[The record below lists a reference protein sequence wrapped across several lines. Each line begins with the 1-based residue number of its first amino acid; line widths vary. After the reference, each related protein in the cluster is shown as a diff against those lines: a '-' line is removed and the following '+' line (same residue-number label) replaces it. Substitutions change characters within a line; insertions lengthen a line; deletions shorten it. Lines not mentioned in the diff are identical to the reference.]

1 MLAQV
6 MLPSVLDPVARNI
19 AILTTTLT
27 AFMVL
32 EYFWFIKEEMR
43 LVWPRFL
50 KTTEA
55 KVYVVI
61 RYAGLAGSS
70 FNIWFAFRML
80 SGVPN
85 GPFAC
90 RAWYW
95 YQTTMT
101 QCLVFSVESL
111 LMLRV
116 NKMYGK
122 GKSIRA
128 LLFIFG
134 GAQFA
139 AMAANARVVVIGT
152 RYSPTCVIISPYH
165 SRIYVGVSII
175 VTFMFILSTMLW
187 RFFGNS
193 SGWSEAPRAWLKLAV
208 RDGSCTTIAILVIFI
223 FMFLC
228 NTRVIDTQMS
238 GNIIFYVLLSC
249 LWFAAGRI
257 VLHQAKFHEIQES
270 QKGNINDQSRWTL
283 TIEVDPD
290 DIRPFDDPDACPPG
304 PSGLGVE
311 STEVSTPFDSMPNAG
326 VRDIADKHL
335 CGEDNMR
342 LSSCAPT
349 FIPIEECISG
359 GGSGF
364 RK

>member
-32 EYFWFIKEEMR
+32 EYFWFIKEEIR

-128 LLFIFG
+128 LLIIFG

-152 RYSPTCVIISPYH
+152 RYSPSCVIISPYH

-193 SGWSEAPRAWLKLAV
+193 SGWSEALRAWLKLAV

-228 NTRVIDTQMS
+228 NTHVIDTQMS

-270 QKGNINDQSRWTL
+270 QKGDINDQSRWTL

-290 DIRPFDDPDACPPG
+290 DIRPFDDPDACPTG
-304 PSGLGVE
+304 PSGLGVK
-311 STEVSTPFDSMPNAG
+311 STEVSSMPNAG

-335 CGEDNMR
+335 CGEDNMQ

-359 GGSGF
+359 GVSGF